1 MTILLP
7 NTVNSCHET
16 DIAYIEDD
24 LMQFIGVVGVSVCT
38 QGCGTQSIKLMG
50 KLTLDQDTRIEKL
63 NELKK
68 LAGID
73 ELVYLATCNR
83 VEFIFTTSNSAG
95 VNEVRN
101 RILDFFFKDKSS
113 PRISPNDMYCKF
125 GLEAVRHL
133 FSVASAIDSLVIGE
147 AQILGQ
153 VKNAYF
159 YAMENELAGDGLG
172 RIFQQAFRV
181 AKKIRTDTEM
191 GKKSVSMVSLVTSL
205 IKDVIKKEGN
215 VPVALVGVGEMSH
228 KLAGFL
234 VDNEVSDLLFVNRTV
249 NNAQPFVEKY
259 GGRAISLNDFLN
271 SPPDVRIIC
280 TATSSPDPIFS
291 KNSMEKLQ
299 SQNNELL
306 LIDLAIPCDVD
317 SELEKSVDNRLK
329 IYNISTLK
337 TISEQNR
344 KQRFRDVDKAR
355 AIISA
360 EVVRYHQSLIENELK
375 PVFNLSYQQAREYA
389 EKGLDNLF
397 NKNLSHLEKS
407 DRDRI
412 THLVNKLVS
421 YSTFLPARTMADRI
435 SSRET
440 SDTGAELM
448 PAHHGQLI
456 HVEAVRKGA

>member
-7 NTVNSCHET
+7 NTITSCHET
-16 DIAYIEDD
+16 DFVYIEGD

-38 QGCGTQSIKLMG
+38 QGCGAQSVKLMG
-50 KLTLDQDTRIEKL
+50 ELTIDPEIRVEKL

-101 RILDFFFKDKSS
+101 RILDFFFQDKSS
-113 PRISPNDMYCKF
+113 LKISPNDLYCKF

-133 FSVASAIDSLVIGE
+133 FSVSSAIDSLVIGE

-153 VKNAYF
+153 VKSAYF

-181 AKKIRTDTEM
+181 AKKIRTETEM
-191 GKKSVSMVSLVTSL
+191 GKNSVSMVSLVTSL
-205 IKDVIKKEGN
+205 IKDVVGKEGN

-234 VDNEVSDLLFVNRTV
+234 IENEVSDLVFVNRTV
-249 NNAQPFVEKY
+249 NKAQLFVDKY

-280 TATSSPDPIFS
+280 TATSSPEPIFS
-291 KNSMEKLQ
+291 KSSMEKILV
-299 SQNNELL
+299 QNNELL

-317 SELEKSVDNRLK
+317 AELEKSVDNRLK
-329 IYNISTLK
+329 IHNISTLK
-337 TISEQNR
+337 TISEKNR

-375 PVFNLSYQQAREYA
+375 PVFNLSYQQAKEYA
-389 EKGLDNLF
+389 DKGLESLF
-397 NKNLSHLEKS
+397 NKNLSHLEDS

-435 SSRET
+435 SSRND

-448 PAHHGQLI
+448 SAHHGQLVHI
-456 HVEAVRKGA
+456 EAVRKGA